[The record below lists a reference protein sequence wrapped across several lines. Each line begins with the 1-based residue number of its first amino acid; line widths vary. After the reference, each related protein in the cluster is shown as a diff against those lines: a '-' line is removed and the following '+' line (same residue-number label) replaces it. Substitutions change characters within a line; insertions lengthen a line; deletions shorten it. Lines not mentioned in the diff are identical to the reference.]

1 MKSAETAEGVDEVL
15 VAGEPEQRKYEKALK
30 EGVKLSDVVA
40 GELAAV
46 GMQAGVAFDC
56 EMQ

>member
-1 MKSAETAEGVDEVL
+1 MEEVL

-46 GMQAGVAFDC
+46 GRQAGIAFDC